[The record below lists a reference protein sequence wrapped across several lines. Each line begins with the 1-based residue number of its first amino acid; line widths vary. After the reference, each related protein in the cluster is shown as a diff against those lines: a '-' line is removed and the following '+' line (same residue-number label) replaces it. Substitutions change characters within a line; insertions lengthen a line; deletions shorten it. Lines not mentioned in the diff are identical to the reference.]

1 MNRQRFEPDFPT
13 QLRASA
19 TDSVAMNE
27 STLPLRI
34 LENTTFGSGPKRPK
48 REDAHVEVAPRPSPS
63 ANMRT
68 IIEREVARIIEASP
82 EPGESVQRAFDRK
95 ERELHALFVSL
106 TRAERMT
113 LNASLAAERSGVLA
127 RLTGERRG
135 RVLASLAETARA
147 NGGGL

>member
-1 MNRQRFEPDFPT
+1 MN
-13 QLRASA
+13 AS
-19 TDSVAMNE
+19 N
-27 STLPLRI
+27 LPLRI
-34 LENTTFGSGPKRPK
+34 LENATFGAGPKRPE
-48 REDAHVEVAPRPSPS
+48 RGDMHVQVAPRPSPS

-68 IIEREVARIIEASP
+68 VIEGEVARIIEASP